1 MTESQH
7 QGASNAGNEPT
18 AGVGDA
24 DRAERRADELTWSTP
39 ATPLDLA
46 PQPPRANER
55 AAAWLA
61 FLGAVAIVL
70 TTLDLAYEISL
81 YLRARGLMMNT
92 VVAAAAVVGTVF
104 FYAVTVGAG
113 VRRLT
118 PFLRASL
125 PLAIFLYAMFTMRKS
140 PAERFHF
147 VEYGGL
153 ALLALRAI
161 AVDVRTV
168 IAYPIAIVVAG
179 AAGWLDEWLQG
190 RSAVRYFDEVDL
202 YVNLVAVVLAVIIAA
217 TLFGRDVGRARFP
230 HLAARRVPD

>member
-1 MTESQH
+1 MT
-7 QGASNAGNEPT
+7 
-18 AGVGDA
+18 GDLQWA
-24 DRAERRADELTWSTP
+24 PP
-39 ATPLDLA
+39 AAPLDLV
-46 PQPPRANER
+46 PEPPRARER
-55 AAAWLA
+55 ASAWLA
-61 FLGAVAIVL
+61 FLGSVAIVL
-70 TTLDLAYEISL
+70 TTLDLAYEVSL

-92 VVAAAAVVGTVF
+92 VIVAAVLVGSTF

-113 VRRLT
+113 VRRIS

-161 AVDVRTV
+161 AVDVRSV
-168 IAYPIAIVVAG
+168 VAYPIAIVVAG

-230 HLAARRVPD
+230 HLAARRLPE

>member
-1 MTESQH
+1 MTS
-7 QGASNAGNEPT
+7 
-18 AGVGDA
+18 
-24 DRAERRADELTWSTP
+24 ELNWATP
-39 ATPLDLA
+39 SIPLDLA
-46 PQPPRANER
+46 PEPPRSRER
-55 AAAWLA
+55 AAGWFA

-70 TTLDLAYEISL
+70 TTLDLAYEVSL

-92 VVAAAAVVGTVF
+92 VIVSAILVGTIF

-113 VRRLT
+113 VRSAA
-118 PFLRASL
+118 PFLRALL
-125 PLAIFLYAMFTMRKS
+125 PLGIFLYAMFTMRKS

-161 AVDVRTV
+161 AVDVRSV
-168 IAYPIAIVVAG
+168 VAYPLAIVVAG

-202 YVNLVAVVLAVIIAA
+202 FVNLVAVVLAVVIAA

-230 HLAARRVPD
+230 HLAARRIPA